1 MTVERAHM
9 TERAVRLNKWLAR
22 EKRHYQLYLLLV
34 IPVVYILVFCYWPLW
49 GAQIAFRDYTVTKG
63 ITGSDWVGFKQFAK
77 FFNSYQFERVLSNTV
92 SLSLYSLAV
101 GFPMPI
107 ILALSLNIEM
117 HTRFK
122 KVVQMTTYAPYF
134 ISMVVLVSIMNQLLS
149 PNYGAV
155 SMLLKRL
162 GYTESILG
170 NPDNFRALYSWS
182 GVWQG
187 MGWGSIIY
195 ISALTSIDP
204 ALHEAA
210 IVDGA
215 DRFRRIW
222 HIDLPGIR
230 STMVIMLILNAG
242 NIMNIGFEKVLLM
255 QNSMNLRVSQIIST
269 YLYEVSFQ
277 AKMPNYS
284 YATAIGLFNSVVNF
298 ILILLVNRVARML
311 GQSSLW

>member
-1 MTVERAHM
+1 MTVER
-9 TERAVRLNKWLAR
+9 RCSPGRGLRKWLAVER
-22 EKRHYQLYLLLV
+22 RHYQLYMLLI
-34 IPVVYILVFCYWPLW
+34 IPVAYILIFCYWPLW
-49 GAQIAFRDYTVTKG
+49 GAQIAFRDYTVTRG
-63 ITGSDWVGFKQFAK
+63 ITGSEWVGLQQFAK
-77 FFNSYQFERVLSNTV
+77 FFSSYQFERVIVNTLL
-92 SLSLYSLAV
+92 LSLYSLVV

-107 ILALSLNIEM
+107 ILALSLNIEL
-117 HTRFK
+117 HERFK
-122 KVVQMTTYAPYF
+122 KTVQMITYAPYF
-134 ISMVVLVSIMNQLLS
+134 ISMVVLVSMMNQLLS

-155 SMLLKRL
+155 SMLLKQF

-170 NPDNFRALYSWS
+170 NPDNFRALYAWS

-187 MGWGSIIY
+187 TGWGSIIY

-215 DRFRRIW
+215 GRFKRIW

-230 STMVIMLILNAG
+230 STMVIMLILSAG
-242 NIMNIGFEKVLLM
+242 NIMNVGFEKVLLM

-298 ILILLVNRVARML
+298 ALILLVNRTARML

>member
-1 MTVERAHM
+1 
-9 TERAVRLNKWLAR
+9 
-22 EKRHYQLYLLLV
+22 
-34 IPVVYILVFCYWPLW
+34 
-49 GAQIAFRDYTVTKG
+49 
-63 ITGSDWVGFKQFAK
+63 
-77 FFNSYQFERVLSNTV
+77 
-92 SLSLYSLAV
+92 
-101 GFPMPI
+101 
-107 ILALSLNIEM
+107 
-117 HTRFK
+117 
-122 KVVQMTTYAPYF
+122 
-134 ISMVVLVSIMNQLLS
+134 MVVLVSIMNQLLS

-215 DRFRRIW
+215 GRFRRIW